1 MQNNAHS
8 DYDENKTYYL
18 LKVIKGKER
27 RVAEYLKNVYDIDA
41 KRSPLGEYLVCVLD
55 SAFMKIKEKPEF
67 VKEMNEVPAGIAG
80 AIMKELVLS
89 KKPEE
94 NELEINGLIRVT
106 KGDYEGRVGILKKIR
121 EDNTASVHLGLS
133 GKRRQVVLPVECIVA
148 NRLDEPWS
156 AS

>member
-8 DYDENKTYYL
+8 DYDEKKTYYL

-106 KGDYEGRVGILKKIR
+106 KGDYEGRVV
-121 EDNTASVHLGLS
+121 S
-133 GKRRQVVLPVECIVA
+133 
-148 NRLDEPWS
+148 
-156 AS
+156 